1 MGSIMKRF
9 LSLAAA
15 ALLLSG
21 CATREYVHEYVQAQL
36 TPVTTRVDA
45 LESRTNVAEVAIQ
58 ANATATQANAG
69 AIADTGKRL
78 DAAVAEIQVTLKVQA
93 DRIARNETEI
103 AQLSKTA
110 QEAVER
116 ANTAG
121 KLAQGKLVYEVVLSE
136 DKLRFGR
143 SKATLGKEAEAA
155 LDEFAAKLKGDNKN
169 VFIEIQGHTDSTGEA
184 AVNLKLGEAR
194 AEAVRRHLNL
204 KGGIPLHRMS
214 VISYGEA
221 APVADN
227 KVKAGRQQNRRVVM
241 VVIQ

>member
-1 MGSIMKRF
+1 MGSIMKLI

-15 ALLLSG
+15 SLLISG
-21 CATREYVHEYVQAQL
+21 CATREYVHEYVQAQV
-36 TPVTTRVDA
+36 TPVTSRTGA
-45 LESRTNVAEVAIQ
+45 LENRVNAADAAIQ
-58 ANATATQANAG
+58 ANSAS
-69 AIADTGKRL
+69 IAETGKRL
-78 DAAVAEIQVTLKVQA
+78 DGAVAEIQVTLKVHG
-93 DRIARNETEI
+93 DRIARNEADI

-121 KLAQGKLVYEVVLSE
+121 KLAEGKLVYEVVMSE
-136 DKLRFGR
+136 DKLKFGHEKTSL
-143 SKATLGKEAEAA
+143 SKDAEAA

-184 AVNLKLGEAR
+184 AGNLKLGEAR
-194 AEAVRRHLNL
+194 AEAVRRYLNL

-214 VISYGEA
+214 VISYGES

-227 KVKAGRQQNRRVVM
+227 KVKAGRQENRRVVL
-241 VVIQ
+241 VVIR